1 MNTAISLSKKSPATK
16 IYYKETK
23 MTDRFTECFKRLKQA
38 EEGAFVPFVTLC
50 DPNFDIS
57 YDILKTLINAG
68 ADGLEL
74 GIPFSDP
81 CADGVT
87 IQLADKRAL
96 SSGASLD
103 KCFKLISK
111 IRAEYNDVPISILC
125 YSNIAI
131 VRGLEKFYQDA
142 AKAGIDAVLLADIP
156 VEMVDKQHNF
166 LKAANDADID
176 LILIAP
182 PNASDATLKKIAEL
196 SQGYTYALSRYGI
209 TGTDNVLGKPKEMLR
224 KLKEDN
230 AAPALLGFGIS
241 TPEHVKEALEAGA
254 DGAIAGSAVVKII
267 ENNLHDKGKML
278 AEIENYVK
286 AMKKATKK

>member
-38 EEGAFVPFVTLC
+38 DEGAFVPFVTLC

-103 KCFKLISK
+103 KCFELISK

-209 TGTDNVLGKPKEMLR
+209 TGTDNALGKPKEMLR

-267 ENNLHDKGKML
+267 ENNLHDKSKML

-286 AMKKATKK
+286 AMKRATKK

>member
-209 TGTDNVLGKPKEMLR
+209 TGTDNALGKPKEMLR

-267 ENNLHDKGKML
+267 ENNLHDKSKML

>member
-1 MNTAISLSKKSPATK
+1 
-16 IYYKETK
+16 

-209 TGTDNVLGKPKEMLR
+209 TGTDNALGKPKEMLR

-267 ENNLHDKGKML
+267 ENNLHDKSKML

-286 AMKKATKK
+286 AMKRATKK

>member
-38 EEGAFVPFVTLC
+38 DEGAFVPFVTLC

-209 TGTDNVLGKPKEMLR
+209 TGTDNALGKPKEMLR

-267 ENNLHDKGKML
+267 ENNLHDKSKML

-286 AMKKATKK
+286 AMKRATKK

>member
-1 MNTAISLSKKSPATK
+1 
-16 IYYKETK
+16 

-38 EEGAFVPFVTLC
+38 HEGAFVPFVTLC

-57 YDILKTLINAG
+57 FDILKTLINAG

-111 IRAEYNDVPISILC
+111 IRAEYSTVPISILC

-131 VRGLEKFYQDA
+131 VRGLEKFYKDA
-142 AKAGIDAVLLADIP
+142 ADAGVDAVLLADIP

-182 PNASDATLKKIAEL
+182 PNAADDTLKKIAKL

-209 TGTDNVLGKPKEMLR
+209 TGTDNALGKPKEMLK

-230 AAPALLGFGIS
+230 AAPSLLGFGIS

-267 ENNLHDKGKML
+267 ENNLHDKSKML
-278 AEIENYVK
+278 SEIESYVK
-286 AMKKATKK
+286 AMKAATRK